1 MSKFITGKELEKQ
14 ISDIIWYA
22 EKTLMIVSPY
32 IKLDDHFKKL
42 FNNHINNPSL
52 HIIIIFGKNEG
63 AVSRSL
69 SKSDFD
75 FFKKF
80 LNVSVIHVPE
90 LHAKYY
96 GNEKK
101 GVITSIN
108 LYDYSFRNNIEFG
121 VYSDVTIIDNFTT
134 SSDQNAWTKCH
145 EIANV
150 NEAVFIKRPVYQ
162 KNRFSSLFGT
172 NYVKSDTLHDVTE
185 KFYHHVSKRNKEE
198 VVRRI
203 NDFPE
208 IVELGI
214 QSNKMPEREEMPK
227 KIELPKKVTE
237 NSAPKGFCIRT
248 GVEIPFNPRRPL
260 SEDAFKV
267 WAIYG
272 NADFSES
279 FCHKTGK
286 RSNGKTSFNR
296 PVLFR

>member
-1 MSKFITGKELEKQ
+1 MSKFLTGKELEKQ
-14 ISDIIWYA
+14 ISDIIWNA

-108 LYDYSFRNNIEFG
+108 LYDYSFLNNIEFG
-121 VYSDVTIIDNFTT
+121 VYYEDSIINTFNTT
-134 SSDQNAWTKCH
+134 ADQNAWSKCH

-150 NEAVFIKRPVYQ
+150 NEAVFIKRPVYE
-162 KNRFSSLFGT
+162 KNRFSGILGK
-172 NYVKSDTLHDVTE
+172 NYVKSEILHDVTE
-185 KFYHHVSKRNKEE
+185 KFYHHIFKKNKIVKR
-198 VVRRI
+198 I
-203 NDFPE
+203 TDFPE
-208 IVELGI
+208 FKVLGI
-214 QSNKMPEREEMPK
+214 QSNKIPEREEMPK
-227 KIELPKKVTE
+227 KKELPKKVTE

-248 GVEIPFNPRRPL
+248 GVEIPYNPSRPF
-260 SEDAFKV
+260 SEEAFKV

-272 NADFSES
+272 NTDFPES
-279 FCHKTGK
+279 FCHKTGQ

-296 PVLFR
+296 PILRY